1 MQIWKFFCFPCLCSY
16 KDNTLNILHFLS
28 IEFLSYLPLKFYLF
42 LETRHYFIFFRFIN
56 KHFNTFLTFSLSISQ
71 KVKGAKMENLKTN
84 ISTDF
89 SIYISFTFKIKINYG
104 IFLSK
109 RVFRQ
114 RSVCVLNVS
123 LLLRHLKK
131 GVMDDLL

>member
-1 MQIWKFFCFPCLCSY
+1 M
-16 KDNTLNILHFLS
+16 
-28 IEFLSYLPLKFYLF
+28 
-42 LETRHYFIFFRFIN
+42 FFRFIN
-56 KHFNTFLTFSLSISQ
+56 KHFNTFLTFNLSISQ

-89 SIYISFTFKIKINYG
+89 YIYISFTFKIKINHG

-109 RVFRQ
+109 RVFRP

-131 GVMDDLL
+131 GFHEQDF